1 MSEESSTN
9 TTKPFQSKS
18 VKSRSDTS
26 TIIVFAAENENENEA
41 PENGNVSKDV
51 ESMSSP
57 TTSDKAFARSPSGK
71 PRFFISS
78 RSLNQVDQFKPAS
91 LESDADKGSSES
103 VKSEPQFGMG
113 LVELRRNVA
122 SYRGLT
128 NSFAD
133 DSGNKADTLRQLS
146 LAYNKKLDERKIR
159 YHARIMSVR
168 QTAAGSV
175 LFMIFFM
182 VGSVTFF
189 VKTGNLTVVDAVLF
203 FLYSITTAGFGSVKI
218 PQDNSFL
225 LYVIFF
231 VFVGI
236 ATLTIVVRIC
246 HQFLLTL
253 SFSTAG
259 AHAKASCTIL
269 LVLFK
274 VSQVYQFISLE
285 ASRAKKAQD
294 KPELVRR
301 GLRMLSASKSLAD
314 KSQFPAAQQLNFMKD
329 NNVQRNLVVHWILT
343 CLDVFKSFIR
353 KDELSR
359 ALISFLFLFSLLF
372 VGASIVMHLE
382 GWNFA
387 TALYFCS
394 YVMTTVG
401 YGDIAPKTQS
411 GKIFTIFY
419 LLFNVSFVSIYM
431 GSLARYYKIFSSA
444 NTARIKKNMQAQHA
458 SSAPVKAK
466 KVDGEACTSQ
476 DCSKSV
482 KSMKDIVQL
491 VLSNITLGP
500 GRCMQL
506 AEDKRGFST
515 EIFSLR
521 SVWGES
527 SVFQANLARKPSF
540 ALLVLVQERFANI
553 IATEVA
559 GKQSGLSV
567 KDTTLSI
574 SFESLEDTVAKWMI
588 PAGAQEP
595 FRAAVFEALLY
606 VGENKLVTQGADSI
620 LALTPFDVF
629 QIFGPLLAA
638 MADAGTME
646 GWLGRTEKLASAYFP
661 RTQHIPA

>member
-1 MSEESSTN
+1 MSQESSAN
-9 TTKPFQSKS
+9 TTNPSQSKS
-18 VKSRSDTS
+18 V
-26 TIIVFAAENENENEA
+26 
-41 PENGNVSKDV
+41 
-51 ESMSSP
+51 
-57 TTSDKAFARSPSGK
+57 DKALARSPSGK

-78 RSLNQVDQFKPAS
+78 RSLNQVDQLKPAS

-103 VKSEPQFGMG
+103 VKSDPQFGMG

-133 DSGNKADTLRQLS
+133 DSGNKGDTLRQLS
-146 LAYNKKLDERKIR
+146 MAYNKKFDERKIR

-175 LFMIFFM
+175 LFMIFFI
-182 VGSVTFF
+182 VGSIVFF
-189 VKTGNLTVVDAVLF
+189 VKTGNLSIVDAVLF
-203 FLYSITTAGFGSVKI
+203 TLYSITTAGFGSVTI
-218 PQDNSFL
+218 PHDNSFL

-236 ATLTIVVRIC
+236 ATLTIM
-246 HQFLLTL
+246 
-253 SFSTAG
+253 
-259 AHAKASCTIL
+259 
-269 LVLFK
+269 

-294 KPELVRR
+294 KPELARR
-301 GLRMLSASKSLAD
+301 GLRMLSASKGVAD
-314 KSQFPAAQQLNFMKD
+314 KSQFPAAQQLNVMKD
-329 NNVQRNLVVHWILT
+329 NNIQRNLVVHWILT
-343 CLDVFKSFIR
+343 CLDVFKSFVR

-359 ALISFLFLFSLLF
+359 ALISFLYLFSLLF

-431 GSLARYYKIFSSA
+431 GSLARYYKIFSNA
-444 NTARIKKNMQAQHA
+444 NTARIKKNMQAQYA

-466 KVDGEACTSQ
+466 KVDGEACTFQ

-482 KSMKDIVQL
+482 KSMKDVVQL

-500 GRCMQL
+500 GLCYHL
-506 AEDKRGFST
+506 TEDKKGFAS

-521 SVWGES
+521 SVWGKS

-559 GKQSGLSV
+559 GKQSGLTV

-574 SFESLEDTVAKWMI
+574 SFESLEDTAAKWMI

-661 RTQHIPA
+661 RTQHLPA

>member
-1 MSEESSTN
+1 MSEESSAN
-9 TTKPFQSKS
+9 TTNPSQSKS
-18 VKSRSDTS
+18 MESRSDTS
-26 TIIVFAAENENENEA
+26 TVIVFAAENENENEA
-41 PENGNVSKDV
+41 SKNGKVLSDA
-51 ESMSSP
+51 ESMSLSSP
-57 TTSDKAFARSPSGK
+57 TTSDKAFARSPPSGK

-78 RSLNQVDQFKPAS
+78 RSLNQVDQLKPAS

-113 LVELRRNVA
+113 LAELRRNVA

-133 DSGNKADTLRQLS
+133 DSGHKADTLRQLS
-146 LAYNKKLDERKIR
+146 MAYNKKFDERKIR

-175 LFMIFFM
+175 LFMIVFM
-182 VGSVTFF
+182 VGSVTFI
-189 VKTGNLTVVDAVLF
+189 VKTGNLPIVDAVLF
-203 FLYSITTAGFGSVKI
+203 ALYSVTTAGFGSVTI
-218 PQDNSFL
+218 PHDNSFL

-236 ATLTIVVRIC
+236 ATLTIM
-246 HQFLLTL
+246 
-253 SFSTAG
+253 
-259 AHAKASCTIL
+259 
-269 LVLFK
+269 

-294 KPELVRR
+294 KPELARR
-301 GLRMLSASKSLAD
+301 GLRMLSASKGLAD
-314 KSQFPAAQQLNFMKD
+314 KSHFPAAQQLNIMKD
-329 NNVQRNLVVHWILT
+329 NNIQRNLVVHWILT

-359 ALISFLFLFSLLF
+359 ALISFLYLFSLLF
-372 VGASIVMHLE
+372 VGASILMHLE

-431 GSLARYYKIFSSA
+431 GSLARYYKIFGNA
-444 NTARIKKNMQAQHA
+444 NTARIKKNMQAQHD
-458 SSAPVKAK
+458 SSSPVKK
-466 KVDGEACTSQ
+466 RKVDGEVSISQ
-476 DCSKSV
+476 DCRKSV

-491 VLSNITLGP
+491 VLSNIMIGP
-500 GRCMQL
+500 ERCKHL
-506 AEDKRGFST
+506 AEDKKGFAS

-521 SVWGES
+521 SVWGKS

-559 GKQSGLSV
+559 GKQSGLTV

-574 SFESLEDTVAKWMI
+574 SFESLEDTAEKWMI

-661 RTQHIPA
+661 RTQHFPS